1 MRNKLLKLEKKFE
14 KLLPREQRI
23 FPFFV
28 MVCLFLIFQYLLLD
42 PVLKKKNNLKLE
54 HATLK
59 NEVFSLRLKLRGMD
73 KASNTLDNLQKDV
86 SKLTTR
92 FNNLTNRIPSK
103 DKLASI
109 LSHLAASEKVKFM
122 VKEMD
127 EQTYVE
133 NSRYTVIPFLV
144 TVSGDYFDV
153 LDFLISL
160 ENAEN
165 RLLKINNI
173 RFARTDLN
181 SMEITA
187 LFTVEAYKIRS
198 MEYLIELSKQ
208 EALKKEKENDK
219 NKK

>member
-14 KLLPREQRI
+14 KLLPREQKI

-28 MVCLFLIFQYLLLD
+28 MICLFLIFQYLLLD
-42 PVLKKKNNLKLE
+42 PILKKKNNLKLE
-54 HATLK
+54 HTTLK
-59 NEVFSLRLKLRGMD
+59 NEVFSLKLKLRGMD
-73 KASNTLDNLQKDV
+73 KAANTLKSLDKEVKD
-86 SKLTTR
+86 LIAR
-92 FNNLTNRIPSK
+92 FNSLTSRIPSK

-127 EQTYVE
+127 EQTYIE
-133 NSRYTVIPFLV
+133 NSRYTVIPFSIIV
-144 TVSGDYFDV
+144 AGDYFNV

-160 ENAEN
+160 ENAQN

-173 RFARTDLN
+173 RFSRTDLN

-187 LFTVEAYKIRS
+187 MFTVEAYKIRS

-208 EALKKEKENDK
+208 EAMKKEKENDK
-219 NKK
+219 NNK